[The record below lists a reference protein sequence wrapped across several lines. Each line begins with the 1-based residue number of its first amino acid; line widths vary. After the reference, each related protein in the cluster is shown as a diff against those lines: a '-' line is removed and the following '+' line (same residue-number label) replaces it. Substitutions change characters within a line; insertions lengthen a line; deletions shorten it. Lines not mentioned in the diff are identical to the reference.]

1 MANFFCKWCGSKY
14 SSVSSLT
21 SGSCSKNPEETNT
34 DFTKEAKNRN
44 TSVSIVVASIRAFQV
59 FVQALVLK
67 AHTKNTTL
75 QCDSFSKGGEATLA
89 FF

>member
-1 MANFFCKWCGSKY
+1 
-14 SSVSSLT
+14 
-21 SGSCSKNPEETNT
+21 
-34 DFTKEAKNRN
+34 
-44 TSVSIVVASIRAFQV
+44 VVASIRAFQV

-89 FF
+89 FFNSYVIYDNNN